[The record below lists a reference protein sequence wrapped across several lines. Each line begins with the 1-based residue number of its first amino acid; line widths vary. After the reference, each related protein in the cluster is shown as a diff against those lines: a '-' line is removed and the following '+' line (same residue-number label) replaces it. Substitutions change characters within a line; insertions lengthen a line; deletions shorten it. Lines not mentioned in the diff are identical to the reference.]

1 MIKMKNFIVI
11 VFTLLCSP
19 SSAQKITL
27 QQAIDM
33 ALKNNFEISIEKNN
47 TEIAKINNN
56 IGMAGGLPLVSFNT
70 SDQSSYI
77 DINQKLNT
85 GTQIKRAGTFSN
97 SLNSNVSGT
106 VILYNGY
113 KIVSTKNRLGI
124 QQKQSEQNLLAQIQN
139 TIADVMMKYY
149 RIVREQQYV
158 ITLEE
163 SINLTK
169 KHLELVQTKKSVG
182 LAGDAELFQSQ
193 IDLNSRILDL
203 QSQQTVVKQSVADL
217 AGILEL
223 RSDSSLF
230 VSDSIVINTGIDLP
244 AVLNAINT
252 NPEIS
257 SLDNQIKINQ
267 LLEDEVASLRK
278 PSLRLNTGYNFGST
292 QSTAGQLLLNRSY
305 GPFVSFG
312 LSVPIYSGG
321 TVKRLQQT
329 AALNSQNAFIK
340 KESAINNQQTA
351 ATKTFQSYES
361 SITQLNTQQSTLQ
374 LSKQLAEL
382 SLQRFQLNSA
392 TSVEVRE
399 AQKSFEEAGFR
410 LVNLQYVAKIAEIEL
425 LRLSNQLH

>member
-169 KHLELVQTKKSVG
+169 KQLELVQTKKSVG

>member
-1 MIKMKNFIVI
+1 MKNFIVI

-27 QQAIDM
+27 QQAIEM

-169 KHLELVQTKKSVG
+169 KQLELVQTKKSVG

-223 RSDSSLF
+223 KSDSSLL

-267 LLEDEVASLRK
+267 LLGDEVASLRK

-321 TVKRLQQT
+321 TVKRQQQT
-329 AALNSQNAFIK
+329 AALNSQNAVIK

-351 ATKTFQSYES
+351 AIKTFQTYES

-399 AQKSFEEAGFR
+399 AQKSLEEAGFR